1 MKFAAVALAFAALA
15 AGSAS
20 TAERVT
26 DVDYMKAGRCKGLAT
41 GLNGVVDP
49 AAVDAFMKSE
59 RANRAPYVLERADN
73 EFQRARREAKSADRK
88 DRLTAELTGACQ
100 AYLSTGASVARQ

>member
-1 MKFAAVALAFAALA
+1 MKFAAIALAVAAVA

-20 TAERVT
+20 ASEKVT

-41 GLNGVVDP
+41 GLSGVVDP
-49 AAVDAFMKSE
+49 SALDAFMKAE
-59 RANRAPYVLERADN
+59 RGARAPYVVERADS

-100 AYLSTGASVARQ
+100 AYLATGASMARQ